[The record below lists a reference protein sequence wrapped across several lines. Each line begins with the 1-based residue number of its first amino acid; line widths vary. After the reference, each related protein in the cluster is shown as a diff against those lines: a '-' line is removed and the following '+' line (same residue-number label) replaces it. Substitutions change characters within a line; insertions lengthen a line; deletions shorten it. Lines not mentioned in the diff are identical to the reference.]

1 MLFSLSDEKQA
12 PKFLSKLNEKSKL
25 PLRALVT
32 TYILIVAIIIIA
44 NFYSNAVFSL
54 LNIIGSLVIIV
65 WANSSWAQVR
75 LRKAIKRQGQDI
87 NQLLPYKSPL
97 YPLGPILV
105 FATLIFLYFGNSI
118 GDLFDGNIGKFFVN
132 ILPIIILGLIFLAH
146 KLIRKTKFV
155 KLNDMDITPHHYH
168 KEN

>member
-1 MLFSLSDEKQA
+1 M
-12 PKFLSKLNEKSKL
+12 
-25 PLRALVT
+25 
-32 TYILIVAIIIIA
+32 
-44 NFYSNAVFSL
+44 
-54 LNIIGSLVIIV
+54 VIIV
-65 WANSSWAQVR
+65 WAASSWAQVR

-146 KLIRKTKFV
+146 KLIRKRSS
-155 KLNDMDITPHHYH
+155 LN
-168 KEN
+168 

>member
-65 WANSSWAQVR
+65 WAASSWAQVR
-75 LRKAIKRQGQDI
+75 LRKAIKRQDKISI
-87 NQLLPYKSPL
+87 NFYLINHHCTSWTNFSICNFNFL
-97 YPLGPILV
+97 ILW
-105 FATLIFLYFGNSI
+105 
-118 GDLFDGNIGKFFVN
+118 
-132 ILPIIILGLIFLAH
+132 
-146 KLIRKTKFV
+146 
-155 KLNDMDITPHHYH
+155 
-168 KEN
+168 